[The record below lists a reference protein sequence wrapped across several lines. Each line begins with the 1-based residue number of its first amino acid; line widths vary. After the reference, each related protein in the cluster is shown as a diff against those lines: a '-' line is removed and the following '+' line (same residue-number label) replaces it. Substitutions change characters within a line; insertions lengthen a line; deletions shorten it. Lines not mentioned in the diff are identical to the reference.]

1 MKLTATQE
9 YDLNRLEE
17 LKDKVHNLIDELF
30 SVTQKDPNNYK
41 MPLTSLV
48 AAEIL
53 GEPIFSRKE
62 RSQNLNS
69 QIVKGFKGSI
79 ITFLN
84 IPGNR
89 DKFRRFQKSYKSI
102 NKTIDNKMLQLEDL
116 KREFDGRINQIQGL
130 ANPSQDLQD
139 EQAQLTQGKQ
149 EANELQ
155 VQIRRMKDTMKEV
168 YDHVFRVNELTSK
181 YSEDP
186 GMLEMIGNGFRGL
199 LKLVGKN

>member
-17 LKDKVHNLIDELF
+17 LKDKVHNLLDELF
-30 SVTQKDPNNYK
+30 SVTQKDPNDYK
-41 MPLTSLV
+41 MPMTSFV

-62 RSQNLNS
+62 RSQKFNS
-69 QIVKGFKGSI
+69 LIVKGFKGSL

-89 DKFRRFQKSYKSI
+89 DKFRRFQKSYRGI
-102 NKTIDNKMLQLEDL
+102 NKTLDNKMLQLDEL
-116 KREFDGRINQIQGL
+116 NRAFGERIGEIQ
-130 ANPSQDLQD
+130 ATTNPSQELRDELSTLNKGQD
-139 EQAQLTQGKQ
+139 QIRNLQAQIQRMRAT
-149 EANELQ
+149 
-155 VQIRRMKDTMKEV
+155 MKDV
-168 YDHVFRVNELTSK
+168 YDHAFRVNELTSK
-181 YSEDP
+181 YSENP

-199 LKLVGKN
+199 LKLVRKN